1 MPPLPW
7 KKTRSPLRRYSR
19 GMCLTTLYWDAAE
32 CGRLGLVSRVV
43 DAARVVEDS
52 LTLARRLA
60 EGPTQAYATTK
71 KALRAWSWR
80 GMAEQIELEAGLQQT
95 LIGTADWAE
104 GRASFLERREPRF
117 TGR

>member
-1 MPPLPW
+1 M
-7 KKTRSPLRRYSR
+7 
-19 GMCLTTLYWDAAE
+19 
-32 CGRLGLVSRVV
+32 V
-43 DAARVVEDS
+43 DADSVVEES
-52 LTLARRLA
+52 LALGSRLA

-80 GMAEQIELEAGLQQT
+80 GLAEQIELEAGLQQT
-95 LIGTADWAE
+95 LIGTSDWAE